1 MLFSTPQDN
10 VLKLSIVSTKRN
22 KRIGKKG
29 AMSQRMADTVHILG
43 SQNFGNSG
51 RLYPVERTIDS
62 NKITR
67 TLSSYEKYKFRFI
80 IESLLFTTNLQNNT
94 DRIL

>member
-1 MLFSTPQDN
+1 
-10 VLKLSIVSTKRN
+10 
-22 KRIGKKG
+22 
-29 AMSQRMADTVHILG
+29 MSQRIVDTVHIFGL
-43 SQNFGNSG
+43 QNFGNSG
-51 RLYPVERTIDS
+51 RLYPVEVAIDS
-62 NKITR
+62 NKIIK

>member
-1 MLFSTPQDN
+1 
-10 VLKLSIVSTKRN
+10 
-22 KRIGKKG
+22 
-29 AMSQRMADTVHILG
+29 MSQRIVDTVHIFGL
-43 SQNFGNSG
+43 QNFGNSG
-51 RLYPVERTIDS
+51 RLYPVEITIDS
-62 NKITR
+62 NKIIK

>member
-1 MLFSTPQDN
+1 MFSTPQDN
-10 VLKLSIVSTKRN
+10 VLKLNIVCTRRN
-22 KRIGKKG
+22 KTIGKKG
-29 AMSQRMADTVHILG
+29 AMSQRIVDTVHIFGL
-43 SQNFGNSG
+43 QNFGNSG
-51 RLYPVERTIDS
+51 RLYPVEVAIDS
-62 NKITR
+62 NKIIK